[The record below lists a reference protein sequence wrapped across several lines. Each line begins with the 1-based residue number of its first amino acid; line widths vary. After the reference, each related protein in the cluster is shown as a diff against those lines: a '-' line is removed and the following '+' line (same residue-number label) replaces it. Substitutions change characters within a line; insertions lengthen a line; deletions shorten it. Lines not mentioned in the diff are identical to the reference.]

1 MVTNSQRICVGTFF
15 VSGFYV
21 VAHWQ
26 GADSAALL
34 LVWIPVLY
42 ALATLTSERMRVV
55 DELRASPLWFA
66 VSSPKAYEH
75 PFGYGRSFRWD
86 NERAKIHAKQNYSE
100 NDLYY
105 FNVDSGMSWYSGD
118 KPGQQIEFGLGVRNN
133 ILEVERAAAQD
144 LSQKCR
150 DYLKATARCR
160 ALFALGWVGAVILP
174 FFATLRQTATLLA
187 IGVSV
192 VVVWGNSHRWTMRD
206 RTEDYEFL
214 CPSHIHVYAYYPG
227 DAKQAECYF
236 CACGKIETIRD
247 GADGGAEAT
256 RDASSG
262 QASKGQSGTKEPTY
276 EELLQRLQELQ
287 SENTTREQVERDTT
301 SSEVISMG
309 PYKLDT
315 RVASYPQLVQ
325 FSRLEYEQY
334 RLASE
339 ETFKAPPVVFL
350 GSAWE
355 VEISSVG
362 GWVHGITAQ
371 SASDPLT
378 TSLLRKSA
386 FRHYQNKFG
395 EPTKTGPG
403 VAVWQSRSGQ
413 IDLCHDEEDTCAVII
428 GLTSASGAAQ
438 GSSPV
443 S

>member
-1 MVTNSQRICVGTFF
+1 MRTVFFIVWFVIWIVGFCWGGEQF
-15 VSGFYV
+15 KDPG
-21 VAHWQ
+21 
-26 GADSAALL
+26 GLL
-34 LVWIPVLY
+34 
-42 ALATLTSERMRVV
+42 S
-55 DELRASPLWFA
+55 
-66 VSSPKAYEH
+66 
-75 PFGYGRSFRWD
+75 
-86 NERAKIHAKQNYSE
+86 
-100 NDLYY
+100 
-105 FNVDSGMSWYSGD
+105 
-118 KPGQQIEFGLGVRNN
+118 
-133 ILEVERAAAQD
+133 
-144 LSQKCR
+144 
-150 DYLKATARCR
+150 
-160 ALFALGWVGAVILP
+160 
-174 FFATLRQTATLLA
+174 
-187 IGVSV
+187 SV
-192 VVVWGNSHRWTMRD
+192 V
-206 RTEDYEFL
+206 FL
-214 CPSHIHVYAYYPG
+214 IWFFGWIMAGIRIG
-227 DAKQAECYF
+227 DWLEEKTGPY
-236 CACGKIETIRD
+236 GKIE
-247 GADGGAEAT
+247 AKAA
-256 RDASSG
+256 
-262 QASKGQSGTKEPTY
+262 EPTY

-309 PYKLDT
+309 PYKLNT

-378 TSLLRKSA
+378 MSLLRKSA

-413 IDLCHDEEDTCAVII
+413 IDLCHDEEDNCSVII
-428 GLTSASGAAQ
+428 GLTSASGATQ
-438 GSSPV
+438 ESSPV